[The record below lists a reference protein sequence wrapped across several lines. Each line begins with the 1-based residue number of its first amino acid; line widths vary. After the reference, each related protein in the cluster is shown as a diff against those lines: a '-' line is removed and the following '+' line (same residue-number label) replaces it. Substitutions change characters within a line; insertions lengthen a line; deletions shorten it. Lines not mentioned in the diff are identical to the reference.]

1 MPELEKLTV
10 NLTPV
15 DLGQIELLV
24 DQGFYANRTEFIRSA
39 IQGQLQRHA
48 DTVRAAAT
56 RSAFVLGA
64 LVYDAKALERCRER
78 GERLNLHVIG
88 LVSLAGDVTPE
99 LARATIESVHVFG
112 IFRAAEPVKAALAD
126 RCA

>member
-1 MPELEKLTV
+1 MAELEKLTV

-24 DQGFYANRTEFIRSA
+24 EQGFYANRTEFIRSA

-48 DTVRAAAT
+48 DTVQAAAT
-56 RSAFVLGA
+56 RNNFVLGA
-64 LVYDAKALERCRER
+64 LLYDARALERCRQK

-88 LVSLAGDVTPE
+88 LLSLAADVTPD
-99 LARATIESVHVFG
+99 LARATIASVSVHG
-112 IFRAAEPVKAALAD
+112 IFRAGEAVKAALAD
-126 RCA
+126 RMA